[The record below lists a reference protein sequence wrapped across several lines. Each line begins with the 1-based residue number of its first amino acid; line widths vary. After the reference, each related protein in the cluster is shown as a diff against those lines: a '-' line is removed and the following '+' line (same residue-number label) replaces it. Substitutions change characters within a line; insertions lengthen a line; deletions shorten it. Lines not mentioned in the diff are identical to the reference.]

1 MAKGPRHFFTIFFN
15 VPKNGKFKKMVLG
28 MLFENFKNYYIR
40 DSAAPIIGG
49 KVRSKSMLE

>member
-1 MAKGPRHFFTIFFN
+1 MAGIPRR
-15 VPKNGKFKKMVLG
+15 VLLLQGEGKESEVYL
-28 MLFENFKNYYIR
+28 R